1 LFTILLAVRVIWTS
15 WAHVWRLRSCFLEPE
30 CDKHT
35 AMVYDNEFI
44 WGAHES
50 GNWWNMYSLSLKHT
64 IMAYDNE
71 FIRGTRVFRQVLA
84 SRSIITLRLVFL
96 CIMICWLRYPLS
108 PPFIYQGVGL
118 QGRSKLVTIRSW
130 PRIYLYWTNLQYL
143 FIKASRDKGF
153 YSLDSLCP
161 PSSYLSPVGTHDTK
175 PRHIRFEFHFISE
188 KWSISCLWISHSND
202 VMKSRSMTLTSNFQ
216 IHTIQSSYHSSAH
229 GDKRGAPWLSMLE
242 TNTGDNDNK
251 MQEHT

>member
-1 LFTILLAVRVIWTS
+1 
-15 WAHVWRLRSCFLEPE
+15 
-30 CDKHT
+30 
-35 AMVYDNEFI
+35 
-44 WGAHES
+44 
-50 GNWWNMYSLSLKHT
+50 
-64 IMAYDNE
+64 
-71 FIRGTRVFRQVLA
+71 
-84 SRSIITLRLVFL
+84 
-96 CIMICWLRYPLS
+96 MICWLRYPLS

-118 QGRSKLVTIRSW
+118 QGRSKLVMIRSW

-161 PSSYLSPVGTHDTK
+161 PPLLAIWVLLAPMVPNLVTYVSNS
-175 PRHIRFEFHFISE
+175 ISFPK